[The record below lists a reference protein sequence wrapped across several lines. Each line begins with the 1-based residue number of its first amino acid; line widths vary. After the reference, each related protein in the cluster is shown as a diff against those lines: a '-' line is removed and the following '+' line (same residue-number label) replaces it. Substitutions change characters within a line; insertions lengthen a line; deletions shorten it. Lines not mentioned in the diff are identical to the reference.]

1 MKPQWLING
10 LGYSAELL
18 YNVVNLAADKSDL
31 FFILRVAMTGMI
43 TWRIWHELKLSELLY
58 WVANLLRGM
67 MLWHCGFYL
76 LPYCNCVVHS
86 DTKAYQ

>member
-31 FFILRVAMTGMI
+31 FFFPPCCNDWNDYAEDLARVEI
-43 TWRIWHELKLSELLY
+43 K
-58 WVANLLRGM
+58 WVAILS
-67 MLWHCGFYL
+67 C
-76 LPYCNCVVHS
+76 
-86 DTKAYQ
+86 